1 MYVLASNAV
10 IVFPSLFAG
19 SNKFRI
25 SWEHLTVCHAAIIIG
40 KLSYEPTYIFL
51 NPNLEI
57 SVNIGFQTEIL
68 ITRCNLQEIMTDTLF
83 IRYCMQKVLR
93 GNSITFKEAE
103 DLLGTDDIM
112 MLADSANTITRTFN
126 GDRVDVE
133 ALVNAKSGRCPED
146 CSFCAQS
153 SFYNTGINKYPLLS
167 KKELVEKA
175 AKAKQGGATSFC
187 LVCAYRGPPEKDFE
201 QICEAIKEI
210 SSKVDIEVNVSLGFV
225 TLSMARRLKKLG
237 VKRYNHNLEAAESY
251 FSKICNT
258 HHFSD
263 RVNTAKIV
271 KKAGLEL
278 CSGGI
283 IGMGENP
290 KQRLE
295 LAFSLASLNPEEV
308 PVNILIGR
316 EGTPLEGL
324 EPMDPLEIIKT
335 ISVWRFIM
343 PKTILKIAGGREVHL
358 KNKDRLALQ
367 AGANGIITG
376 GYLTTGGNTVNKD
389 IAMIKEIGLKP

>member
-1 MYVLASNAV
+1 
-10 IVFPSLFAG
+10 
-19 SNKFRI
+19 
-25 SWEHLTVCHAAIIIG
+25 
-40 KLSYEPTYIFL
+40 
-51 NPNLEI
+51 
-57 SVNIGFQTEIL
+57 
-68 ITRCNLQEIMTDTLF
+68 MTDTAL
-83 IRYCMQKVLR
+83 IRSCMQKVLA
-93 GNSITFKEAE
+93 GGSITFEEAE
-103 DLLGTDDIM
+103 GLLGADDIM
-112 MLADSANTITRTFN
+112 MLADSANNITRTFN
-126 GDRVDVE
+126 GDKVDVE

-153 SFYNTGINKYPLLS
+153 SFYNTDIKKYPLLS
-167 KKELVEKA
+167 KEELVEKA

-187 LVCAYRGPPEKDFE
+187 LVCAYRGPPEKDFQ

-210 SSKVDIEVNVSLGFV
+210 RDKVKIEVNVSLGFV
-225 TLSMARRLKKLG
+225 TLSMARKLKKLG

-258 HHFSD
+258 HLFSD

-290 KQRLE
+290 RQRLE

-308 PVNILIGR
+308 PVNILMGR
-316 EGTPLEGL
+316 EGTPLVTL
-324 EPMDPLEIIKT
+324 KPMDPIEAIKT
-335 ISVWRFIM
+335 IAVWRFIM
-343 PKTILKIAGGREVHL
+343 PKTILKVAGGRELHL
-358 KNKDRLALQ
+358 KDKDRLALK

-376 GYLTTGGNTVNKD
+376 GYLTTGGNRVNKD